1 MNIVNEIED
10 QFNPIVIALNIKI
23 NDLISTLDKEQL
35 EKYQNTIKEKKEEVK
50 NKLSESLTDDQ
61 LLSIL
66 NQLE

>member
-23 NDLISTLDKEQL
+23 NALISTLDKEQL
-35 EKYQNTIKEKKEEVK
+35 EKYQNTIKVKKEEVK